1 MVNVVS
7 RPVEDGARML
17 YGLIPDI
24 RLSDAAF
31 AARHRVMRAI
41 LWLHVPLVSGV
52 AIATREGTSGP
63 HATALWAVITGIVL
77 CAVLAGILRSRR
89 GNAVTVALGMLL
101 GADALVHAGGGLTDL
116 HFHFFVVLALVGLYQ
131 DWVPFAVAVG
141 AVAVHHLGIGML
153 APDTVFSD
161 SRAVANPLLW
171 ALLHAVFVLAMSAAQ
186 IAYWHFAASAQAEHD
201 RQREDAAR
209 AAEGA
214 LRSAAEE
221 ASRREADAARA
232 AADEVARNAELAR
245 QLEQVLSRVADTGDR
260 LGSEAGEALLAFETA
275 LGETGSTVDSG
286 TEQVG
291 AALAT
296 ANQAVDAIGRLGTAI
311 ADISTIAGLIQAV
324 ADQTNLLA
332 LNATIEA
339 ARAGDVGKGFAVVAG
354 EVKELAAQ
362 TASATGRIE
371 NTVNDVKAQAS
382 NVTAAVREVAE
393 RLGTVTTLQE
403 QIRAVMTE
411 QATMTAHT
419 RDLVQSAVDE
429 VASAAR
435 RS

>member
-1 MVNVVS
+1 
-7 RPVEDGARML
+7 ML

-31 AARHRVMRAI
+31 TARHRVMRVI
-41 LWLHVPLVSGV
+41 LWLHVPLVAGV
-52 AIATREGTSGP
+52 AIATGEGTSGD
-63 HATALWAVITGIVL
+63 HATALWAVIVGIVL
-77 CAVLAGILRSRR
+77 CGILAGIMKSRR

-101 GADALVHAGGGLTDL
+101 GADALVHGGGGLTDL

-141 AVAVHHLGIGML
+141 TVAVHHLGVGML
-153 APDTVFSD
+153 APTTVFSD

-171 ALLHAVFVLAMSAAQ
+171 ALLHAAFVLAMSAAQ
-186 IAYWHFAASAQAEHD
+186 IAYWHFAASAQAESD
-201 RQREDAAR
+201 RQREDAAW
-209 AAEGA
+209 AAQDA
-214 LRSAAEE
+214 LRTAAHE
-221 ASRREADAARA
+221 ASQREAEAARS
-232 AADEVARNAELAR
+232 AADEVARNAELAKE
-245 QLEQVLSRVADTGDR
+245 LERVLARVADTGER
-260 LGSEAGEALLAFETA
+260 LGSEAGEALLTFERA
-275 LGETGSTVDSG
+275 LGDAGGTVDSG
-286 TEQVG
+286 TQQIN

-296 ANQAVDAIGRLGTAI
+296 ANQAVDAIGHLGSAI

-339 ARAGDVGKGFAVVAG
+339 ARAGEIGKGFAVVAG
-354 EVKELAAQ
+354 EVKELASQ

-393 RLGTVTTLQE
+393 RLASVTTLQE
-403 QIRAVMTE
+403 HIRGVMTE
-411 QATMTAHT
+411 QAAMTSHT
-419 RDLVQSAVDE
+419 RGLVLSAVDE

-435 RS
+435 R

>member
-1 MVNVVS
+1 
-7 RPVEDGARML
+7 ML
-17 YGLIPDI
+17 RVLIPDI

-31 AARHRVMRAI
+31 AARHRVMRVI
-41 LWLHVPLVSGV
+41 LWLHVPLVTVV
-52 AIATREGTSGP
+52 AFVTGEGTSGS
-63 HATALWAVITGIVL
+63 HSTALWAVITGIVL
-77 CAVLAGILRSRR
+77 CAVLSGIMRSRR
-89 GNAVTVALGMLL
+89 GNAITVALGMLL

-141 AVAVHHLGIGML
+141 LVAVHHLGVGMF

-161 SRAVANPLLW
+161 DRAVANPLGW
-171 ALLHAVFVLAMSAAQ
+171 AVLHAVFVLAMSAAQ
-186 IAYWHFAASAQAEHD
+186 IAYWHFAAAAQTESD
-201 RQREDAAR
+201 RQREAA
-209 AAEGA
+209 A
-214 LRSAAEE
+214 SAAEEALRDAATE
-221 ASRREADAARA
+221 ASRREAEASRA
-232 AADEVARNAELAR
+232 AADEVARNSDLA
-245 QLEQVLSRVADTGDR
+245 QELEQVLSRVAETGNR
-260 LGSEAGEALLAFETA
+260 LGAEAGEALLAFETA
-275 LGETGSTVDSG
+275 LGEAGGTVDSG

-296 ANQAVDAIGRLGTAI
+296 ANQAVNAIGHLGTAI

-354 EVKELAAQ
+354 EVKELASQ
-362 TASATGRIE
+362 TASATARIE

-393 RLGTVTTLQE
+393 RLAAVTALQE
-403 QIRAVMTE
+403 HIRGVMTE

-419 RDLVQSAVDE
+419 RGLVLSAAGE